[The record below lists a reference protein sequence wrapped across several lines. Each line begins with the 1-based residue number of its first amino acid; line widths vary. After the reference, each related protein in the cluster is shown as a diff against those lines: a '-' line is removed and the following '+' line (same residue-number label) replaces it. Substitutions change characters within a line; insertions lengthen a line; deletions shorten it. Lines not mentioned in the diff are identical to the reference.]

1 MITMRVLVM
10 NKLLLVFVLLLSVT
24 TISGCS
30 DQEWGEFF
38 DPKNKKEKKKI
49 PEKITNNIYV

>member
-1 MITMRVLVM
+1 MSIFFMITMRVLVM

-38 DPKNKKEKKKI
+38 DPKNNK
-49 PEKITNNIYV
+49 